1 MKFATQQEQ
10 LLFIGLCI
18 LGGLLFIS
26 FIRIILLLRQRRKER
41 ERTARLEKQILDQQ
55 KEVMA
60 IRADAGAWRA
70 EMQRQFDGFRAE
82 ASARQGDAEHR
93 AADAQKR
100 LDVAI
105 ENHDRRA
112 FELQASLDAARRM
125 CSELPN
131 AKARIIELEKSLT
144 GMELGVTNGV
154 HSLNEAGMKS
164 LAEAAKSV
172 SHLPVLP
179 SMETLETEVTDSS
192 VEDAAVRSGL
202 AEMQQRN
209 AELQRA
215 LLLARRRKPQ
225 TRKHRGR

>member
-1 MKFATQQEQ
+1 M
-10 LLFIGLCI
+10 FIGLCI

-41 ERTARLEKQILDQQ
+41 ERTARLEKQIMDQQ

-100 LDVAI
+100 LDVAT

-144 GMELGVTNGV
+144 SVEPASTMNGTHV
-154 HSLNEAGMKS
+154 LNEVGMKT
-164 LAEAAKSV
+164 LAEATKSV

-179 SMETLETEVTDSS
+179 SMETLETEVEGSS
-192 VEDAAVRSGL
+192 DDDAAVRSGL

-225 TRKHRGR
+225 TRKQRGR